1 MLNIMKYKFTKGHN
15 MKKIILIVSAFII
28 TLLMTAC
35 GGSSFALS
43 PAQQKIVGSDTIVY
57 TQVGMWVEKNR
68 VYGTNYNRGL
78 HMPVNTEVKIVS
90 VNAKTIVFEYLDSN
104 INYYVYTKHTKID
117 AAKTLERLFSS
128 NKVDLSKYDKKAQSQ
143 IIAGTVEN
151 GMTKDAVLLSRGY
164 PPLSSTLSIKA
175 DYWKYYKSKF
185 FGTMGVQFT
194 DGKVSSIKG
203 GGF

>member
-1 MLNIMKYKFTKGHN
+1 
-15 MKKIILIVSAFII
+15 MKKIITLVMLFIATLAF
-28 TLLMTAC
+28 TGC
-35 GGSSFALS
+35 GGSSSSLS
-43 PAQQKIVGSDTIVY
+43 PKQNAMVNSGKPVY
-57 TQVGMWVEKNR
+57 TQVGMWIEKNR

-78 HMPVNTEVKIVS
+78 HIPVNTEVKVIS
-90 VNAKTIVFEYLDSN
+90 ANRKTIVFEYLDSK
-104 INYYVYTKHTKID
+104 INYYVFTKHTKINTD
-117 AAKTLERLFSS
+117 QTLQRLFSTK
-128 NKVDLSKYDKKAQSQ
+128 KVNLSKFDKKTQSQ
-143 IIAGTVEN
+143 IIAGSVEK
-151 GMTKDAVLLSRGY
+151 GMTKDAVLLARGY